1 MSQMRELHTEV
12 ANLTAGDAH
21 LNYTRACTHTP
32 LLGTGCQTAGA
43 DRYTHTHAANF
54 HLSYTHTHPC

>member
-43 DRYTHTHAANF
+43 DRSPHAGWAMGSGEKCRA
-54 HLSYTHTHPC
+54 L

>member
-43 DRYTHTHAANF
+43 DRYTHAQAANF